1 MAKIR
6 RSVRINGKIEKYAI
20 FQLLEATNK
29 QRKEV
34 IVNMIELAV
43 DLAKLAAAEVEI
55 QRALAIYREAV
66 NKSKVAAAAL
76 LENWEGDAANE
87 FEREQA
93 NAYKWHLCI
102 FDVISAFIDELEQ
115 AIKTYQEYEER
126 IKALIQKS

>member
-1 MAKIR
+1 
-6 RSVRINGKIEKYAI
+6 
-20 FQLLEATNK
+20 
-29 QRKEV
+29 
-34 IVNMIELAV
+34 MIELAV

-66 NKSKVAAAAL
+66 NKSKIAAAAL

-102 FDVISAFIDELEQ
+102 FDVISGFIDELEQ
-115 AIKTYQEYEER
+115 AIKTYREYEER
-126 IKALIQKS
+126 IKTMIQGS